1 MSHPPGPNPPLLP
14 SKNTGE
20 TGRGDGTRVMREGTY
35 LTSGGAAS
43 ASLARL
49 SCSGGAASPPQ
60 GQGQGN
66 ARRHYHLLL
75 RRRGGGAAGEQLPQ
89 QCKLPMPS
97 LARLAWLQ
105 LTHSREGGRRGERER
120 GQDGRRRRVKD
131 SRWREQVIGEVGL
144 LRRMGT
150 KAQQLAAGRRVGGGV
165 WWCTR
170 FALAVACGCG

>member
-1 MSHPPGPNPPLLP
+1 
-14 SKNTGE
+14 
-20 TGRGDGTRVMREGTY
+20 MREGTY
-35 LTSGGAAS
+35 STSGGAAS

-66 ARRHYHLLL
+66 ARRRYHLLR